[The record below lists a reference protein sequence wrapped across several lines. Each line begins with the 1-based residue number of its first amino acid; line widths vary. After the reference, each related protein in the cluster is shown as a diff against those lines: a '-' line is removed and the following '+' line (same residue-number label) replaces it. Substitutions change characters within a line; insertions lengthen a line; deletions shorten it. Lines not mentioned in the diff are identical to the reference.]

1 MKKSINIKFG
11 ELFLKGKNK
20 KEFLKALFKNI
31 KNALKNFKIILHDF
45 YSMFVLEYG
54 EIDELE
60 IIKILKLIPGIHH
73 FVVSFK
79 VETNIEKIKSCAI
92 NFDDNVKTFKIEVK
106 RRYKDFLNQMDIKNQ
121 VASHILK
128 NKSIKVDVH
137 NPDLVI
143 NIDIYDKNI
152 SYVWFNKI
160 YGIGG
165 LPVGLNGSCLSLLS
179 GGIDSPVASFLL
191 QKKGQK
197 VDYLTFVTDSVTE
210 KTISKLK
217 NLIKTITLE
226 YKLHIPKF
234 FIIDFTKVQH
244 ELMHISNEKYRITLM
259 RRSFYRIAQML
270 ANKFNYNALICGD
283 SLGQVASQTIESIS
297 VISQV
302 CNNIQIFR
310 PLLTFDKIEI
320 IKIAKEIQ
328 TYEISISEHEDV
340 CSMFA
345 PKQPVTKPKLNI
357 AINLENEL
365 QLLNDLETMAVNNVK
380 IIKEKLC

>member
-1 MKKSINIKFG
+1 MNKIINIKFG

-31 KNALKNFKIILHDF
+31 KKALSGFEINLQDF
-45 YSMFVLEYG
+45 YSMFSLHYKKE
-54 EIDELE
+54 DEAE
-60 IIKILKLIPGIHH
+60 IIDILKLIPGIHH
-73 FVVSFK
+73 FVISYQ
-79 VETNIEKIKSCAI
+79 VETNIEKIMSCAI
-92 NFDDNVKTFKIEVK
+92 GFDNHHKTFKIEVK
-106 RRYKDFLNQMDIKNQ
+106 RRYKDFLDQTEIKNK
-121 VASHILK
+121 VATYILK
-128 NKSIKVDVH
+128 NKNIKVDVH
-137 NPDLVI
+137 NPDLII
-143 NIDIYDKNI
+143 NIDIYDENI
-152 SYVWFNKI
+152 SFVWFNKI
-160 YGIGG
+160 YGVGG
-165 LPVGLNGSCLSLLS
+165 LPIGLNGSCLSLLS

-210 KTISKLK
+210 KTILKLK
-217 NLIKTITLE
+217 SLIKTITLE
-226 YKLHIPKF
+226 YKLHSPRF
-234 FIIDFTKVQH
+234 FIVDFTKVQH

-259 RRSFYRIAQML
+259 RRSFYRIAQMI
-270 ANKFNYNALICGD
+270 ANQFNYNALICGD

-320 IKIAKEIQ
+320 IKIAKEIK

-345 PKQPVTKPKLNI
+345 PKQPVTRPKLNV

-365 QLLNDLETMAVNNVK
+365 QLLNDLETMAVKNVK
-380 IIKEKLC
+380 IVKDKLC